1 MDADA
6 TPQFRE
12 QVLTAAAQG
21 NPLRI
26 VGGGTKQFYG
36 REVEGEPLPVS
47 AHRGILSY
55 DPAEL
60 VLTARAGTP
69 LVEIEVALAQAG
81 QCMPFEPPHF
91 GSGATLG
98 GTIAC
103 GIAGPA
109 RAYAGAV
116 KDFVLGVTLMNGAG
130 QTLRFGGQVMKNVA
144 GYDVARTMVGSL
156 GTLGLLMDVSMK
168 VLPRA
173 PHSATRVFELDAP
186 TALQQMSD
194 WALKASCISAT
205 CWVDGRLF
213 VRLSGSDAAIQASAL
228 RMGGE
233 AVEGCD
239 EFWRSVR
246 EQTHAF
252 FDSAAEL
259 IRIAVPASCP
269 ASSFGGNCLLEW
281 GGAQRWLKADSG
293 IDTVRAAARAAGGFA
308 TRFRTRDQLGEVF
321 EPVPDAQ
328 LRLQRSL
335 KAVFDPSAIFN
346 RGRLHA
352 QL

>member
-6 TPQFRE
+6 TTRLRE
-12 QVLTAAAQG
+12 QVLAAAAQG
-21 NPLRI
+21 SSLRI

-36 REVEGEPLPVS
+36 REVVGEALQVS
-47 AHRGILSY
+47 AHCGILTY

-69 LVEIEVALAQAG
+69 LTEIDAALAQAG

-130 QTLRFGGQVMKNVA
+130 QVLRFGGQVMKNVA
-144 GYDVARTMVGSL
+144 GYDVSRAMVGSL
-156 GTLGLLMDVSMK
+156 GTLGLLTDVSMK

-173 PHSATRVFELDAP
+173 PATATRVFELDASS
-186 TALQQMSD
+186 ALQQISD
-194 WALKASCISAT
+194 WAQKASCISAT

-213 VRLSGSDAAIQASAL
+213 VRLSGSDAAIQASAA
-228 RMGGE
+228 RMGGQAYE
-233 AVEGCD
+233 ANG

-246 EQTHAF
+246 EQSHAF
-252 FDSAAEL
+252 FDSSPEL
-259 IRIAVPASCP
+259 IRMSVPASCP
-269 ASSFGGNCLLEW
+269 AQSFAADCLIEW
-281 GGAQRWLKADSG
+281 GGTQRWLKTESH
-293 IDTVRAAARAAGGFA
+293 IDTLRAAARSVGGFA
-308 TRFRTRDQLGEVF
+308 TRFRTRDRFGDVF

-328 LRLQRSL
+328 MRLQKSL
-335 KAVFDPSAIFN
+335 KAVFDASAIFN

>member
-1 MDADA
+1 M
-6 TPQFRE
+6 
-12 QVLTAAAQG
+12 LTAAAQG
-21 NPLRI
+21 SPLRI

-36 REVEGEPLPVS
+36 REIEGEPLQVS
-47 AHRGILSY
+47 AHRGILAY

-69 LVEIEVALAQAG
+69 LVEIEAALAQAG

-109 RAYAGAV
+109 RASAGAV

-130 QTLRFGGQVMKNVA
+130 KTLRFGGQVMKNVA
-144 GYDVARTMVGSL
+144 GYDVARTLVGSL

-186 TALQQMSD
+186 SALRQMSD
-194 WALKASCISAT
+194 WAQKASCISAT

-228 RMGGE
+228 RMGGA

-239 EFWRSVR
+239 KFWRSVR
-246 EQTHAF
+246 EQSHAF
-252 FDSAAEL
+252 FESSPEL

-269 ASSFGGNCLLEW
+269 VSSFGADCLMEW
-281 GGAQRWLKADSG
+281 GGAQRWLKVDSN
-293 IDTVRAAARAAGGFA
+293 IDTVRATARTAGGFA
-308 TRFRTRDQLGEVF
+308 TRFRTRERLGDVF
-321 EPVPDAQ
+321 EPVPEPQ
-328 LRLQRSL
+328 LRLQKSL
-335 KAVFDPSAIFN
+335 KAVFDAGAIFN

-352 QL
+352 QM